1 MILNRYSKQIIDPA
15 QAKSGARAVSA
26 QLDDRK
32 LSAYIEEATKFDVTP
47 VLTHKLVNDLLI
59 YINDDPAVRPA
70 NLLFDKLLDG
80 GEFTT
85 KSGEYRSFAGLETC
99 LCYYVYA
106 YNAKFGSVSHTRFGS
121 REKNDDYSVSAVAK
135 REWREEYESAFKAAE
150 LLLNECVSFLQVE
163 GTEYF
168 NSCKPVRRVKH
179 HGTTIKVVGD

>member
-1 MILNRYSKQIIDPA
+1 MILNKYSKQIIDPA

-47 VLTHKLVNDLLI
+47 VLTHKLVDDLLS
-59 YINDDPAVRPA
+59 YINDDPTVRPA
-70 NLLFDKLLDG
+70 NPLFDKLLDG

-168 NSCKPVRRVKH
+168 SSCKPVRRVKH

>member
-1 MILNRYSKQIIDPA
+1 MILNKYSKQIIDPA

-32 LSAYIEEATKFDVTP
+32 LSAYIEEATKFDITP
-47 VLTHKLVNDLLI
+47 VLTHKLVDDLLS

-70 NLLFDKLLDG
+70 NLLFDTLLDG

-150 LLLNECVSFLQVE
+150 LLLNECVSFLQAE
-163 GTEYF
+163 GMEYF
-168 NSCKPVRRVKH
+168 GSCKPVRRVKH

>member
-1 MILNRYSKQIIDPA
+1 MLNKYSKQIIDPA

-32 LSAYIEEATKFDVTP
+32 LSAYIEEATKFDITP
-47 VLTHKLVNDLLI
+47 VLTHKLVDDLLS

-85 KSGEYRSFAGLETC
+85 KSGEYRSFAGLEPC

-106 YNAKFGSVSHTRFGS
+106 YTAKFGSVSHTRFVS

-163 GTEYF
+163 GTDYF
-168 NSCKPVRRVKH
+168 SSCKPVRRVKH